1 MEIKSDA
8 IAKKDILN
16 RKPFATEIAKQIFE
30 YFESSNESLI
40 IGIHGSWG
48 SGKSTLLSFIKDEI
62 SMRKPGCI
70 SFEFNPWMF
79 SGKEELHKMFLK
91 EFGIELGSKRQKIR
105 EVVKTFA
112 NLLTWTENIDGG
124 WKSIIGLFKKLS
136 ETTVVQLK
144 KEIDSLLIKEK
155 VQSVIFLDDIDRL
168 TPVEM
173 LEIFQLIR
181 LNANFSNTVF
191 IISFDKEVVSTAIEN
206 QYSLDGEKYLEK
218 IIQVDYSL
226 PDILPERI
234 ESLFF
239 ETLNSM
245 LAKYEIEFK
254 TSELNY
260 PWAYKGLQ
268 NFFKNV
274 RDINRFFNAIK
285 FRLPAIHGNID
296 IHDFLIIEAIRIF
309 DHESYV
315 LIKTFYKDSVKF
327 GSDSHA
333 KEELSRINNGRSV
346 SLYALLFENNYR
358 KKRTSQYE
366 ISNAQ
371 FFDRYFSLS
380 ISSKD
385 VREEDFQ
392 HYLNLEKD
400 GTDYLGILIET
411 GRIEFL
417 LRRLSVVELYS
428 EDYRKERYLREVIA
442 VWPPY
447 VNKFPDHYR
456 YVWDVLKAILVSYED
471 LNKGAHFV
479 IDTITLSEPQ
489 FNPARFLFKHF
500 VLQNLEEN
508 NDTELQ
514 KCREVVENRR
524 ADLLRAIEHEI
535 RNHMSQ
541 FLWSEIYPNFHTKY
555 FFVAF
560 AKYMPTEYKE
570 QLAVSF
576 KDNPKITFKLL
587 RIFVL
592 TDTSTGTPF
601 GIDRKYEPDLLAN
614 GLRELFIKKV
624 KSVNIATLQKNDARI
639 TEYYLAYL
647 NESDLSEK
655 VNKK

>member
-346 SLYALLFENNYR
+346 SL
-358 KKRTSQYE
+358 
-366 ISNAQ
+366 
-371 FFDRYFSLS
+371 
-380 ISSKD
+380 
-385 VREEDFQ
+385 
-392 HYLNLEKD
+392 
-400 GTDYLGILIET
+400 
-411 GRIEFL
+411 
-417 LRRLSVVELYS
+417 
-428 EDYRKERYLREVIA
+428 
-442 VWPPY
+442 
-447 VNKFPDHYR
+447 
-456 YVWDVLKAILVSYED
+456 
-471 LNKGAHFV
+471 
-479 IDTITLSEPQ
+479 
-489 FNPARFLFKHF
+489 
-500 VLQNLEEN
+500 
-508 NDTELQ
+508 
-514 KCREVVENRR
+514 
-524 ADLLRAIEHEI
+524 
-535 RNHMSQ
+535 
-541 FLWSEIYPNFHTKY
+541 
-555 FFVAF
+555 
-560 AKYMPTEYKE
+560 
-570 QLAVSF
+570 
-576 KDNPKITFKLL
+576 
-587 RIFVL
+587 
-592 TDTSTGTPF
+592 
-601 GIDRKYEPDLLAN
+601 
-614 GLRELFIKKV
+614 
-624 KSVNIATLQKNDARI
+624 
-639 TEYYLAYL
+639 
-647 NESDLSEK
+647 
-655 VNKK
+655 

>member
-1 MEIKSDA
+1 
-8 IAKKDILN
+8 LN
-16 RKPFATEIAKQIFE
+16 PFSLKP
-30 YFESSNESLI
+30 LI
-40 IGIHGSWG
+40 
-48 SGKSTLLSFIKDEI
+48 
-62 SMRKPGCI
+62 
-70 SFEFNPWMF
+70 
-79 SGKEELHKMFLK
+79 
-91 EFGIELGSKRQKIR
+91 
-105 EVVKTFA
+105 
-112 NLLTWTENIDGG
+112 
-124 WKSIIGLFKKLS
+124 
-136 ETTVVQLK
+136 
-144 KEIDSLLIKEK
+144 
-155 VQSVIFLDDIDRL
+155 
-168 TPVEM
+168 
-173 LEIFQLIR
+173 
-181 LNANFSNTVF
+181 
-191 IISFDKEVVSTAIEN
+191 
-206 QYSLDGEKYLEK
+206 
-218 IIQVDYSL
+218 
-226 PDILPERI
+226 
-234 ESLFF
+234 
-239 ETLNSM
+239 
-245 LAKYEIEFK
+245 
-254 TSELNY
+254 
-260 PWAYKGLQ
+260 GLQ

>member
-1 MEIKSDA
+1 
-8 IAKKDILN
+8 
-16 RKPFATEIAKQIFE
+16 
-30 YFESSNESLI
+30 
-40 IGIHGSWG
+40 
-48 SGKSTLLSFIKDEI
+48 
-62 SMRKPGCI
+62 MRKPGCI

-79 SGKEELHKMFLK
+79 SGKEEVHKMFLK

-274 RDINRFFNAIK
+274 REINRFFNAIK

-447 VNKFPDHYR
+447 VNKFPD
-456 YVWDVLKAILVSYED
+456 
-471 LNKGAHFV
+471 
-479 IDTITLSEPQ
+479 
-489 FNPARFLFKHF
+489 
-500 VLQNLEEN
+500 
-508 NDTELQ
+508 
-514 KCREVVENRR
+514 
-524 ADLLRAIEHEI
+524 
-535 RNHMSQ
+535 
-541 FLWSEIYPNFHTKY
+541 
-555 FFVAF
+555 
-560 AKYMPTEYKE
+560 
-570 QLAVSF
+570 
-576 KDNPKITFKLL
+576 
-587 RIFVL
+587 
-592 TDTSTGTPF
+592 
-601 GIDRKYEPDLLAN
+601 
-614 GLRELFIKKV
+614 
-624 KSVNIATLQKNDARI
+624 
-639 TEYYLAYL
+639 
-647 NESDLSEK
+647 
-655 VNKK
+655 

>member
-1 MEIKSDA
+1 
-8 IAKKDILN
+8 
-16 RKPFATEIAKQIFE
+16 KQIFE

-428 EDYRKERYLREVIA
+428 
-442 VWPPY
+442 
-447 VNKFPDHYR
+447 
-456 YVWDVLKAILVSYED
+456 
-471 LNKGAHFV
+471 
-479 IDTITLSEPQ
+479 
-489 FNPARFLFKHF
+489 
-500 VLQNLEEN
+500 
-508 NDTELQ
+508 
-514 KCREVVENRR
+514 
-524 ADLLRAIEHEI
+524 
-535 RNHMSQ
+535 
-541 FLWSEIYPNFHTKY
+541 
-555 FFVAF
+555 
-560 AKYMPTEYKE
+560 
-570 QLAVSF
+570 
-576 KDNPKITFKLL
+576 
-587 RIFVL
+587 
-592 TDTSTGTPF
+592 
-601 GIDRKYEPDLLAN
+601 
-614 GLRELFIKKV
+614 
-624 KSVNIATLQKNDARI
+624 
-639 TEYYLAYL
+639 
-647 NESDLSEK
+647 
-655 VNKK
+655 